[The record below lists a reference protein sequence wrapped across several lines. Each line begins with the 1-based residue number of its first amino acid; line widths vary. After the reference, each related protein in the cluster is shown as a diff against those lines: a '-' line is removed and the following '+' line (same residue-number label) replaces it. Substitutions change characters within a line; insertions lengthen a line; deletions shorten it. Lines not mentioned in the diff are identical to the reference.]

1 MLNKLRIDLVFSYW
15 IFIWYLLYILNIVK
29 YNPKLALLL
38 AIIVNLIVIILMIYY
53 KNPLS
58 IIVSFCLINL
68 FIKIIPFISLIETPY
83 TLRDFYALV
92 ISFVIFLLWR
102 KINDSNNNVHNTID
116 WIKYKREPGDFT
128 YYLNK
133 IIKKLIN

>member
-1 MLNKLRIDLVFSYW
+1 M
-15 IFIWYLLYILNIVK
+15 NIVK
-29 YNPKLALLL
+29 YNPKIALLL
-38 AIIVNLIVIILMIYY
+38 GIIVNLIVIVLLIYY

-58 IIVSFCLINL
+58 VIISFCLINL
-68 FIKIIPFISLIETPY
+68 FIKIIPFISLLDTQY
-83 TLRDFYALV
+83 TFRDFYTLV
-92 ISFVIFLLWR
+92 ISFIIFLLWR
-102 KINDSNNNVHNTID
+102 KINTSINIHNTID

>member
-68 FIKIIPFISLIETPY
+68 FIKIIPFISLIETKY
-83 TLRDFYALV
+83 ELKDFYALIV
-92 ISFVIFLLWR
+92 SFIIFLLWR
-102 KINDSNNNVHNTID
+102 KMNTSNNIHNVID
-116 WIKYKREPGDFT
+116 WLKYKKEPGDFT

-133 IIKKLIN
+133 VIKKLIN

>member
-1 MLNKLRIDLVFSYW
+1 MVNNLRIDLVFSYW

-29 YNPKLALLL
+29 YNPKIALLL
-38 AIIVNLIVIILMIYY
+38 AIIVNGIAIMLMIYY

-58 IIVSFCLINL
+58 VIISFCLINL

-83 TLRDFYALV
+83 TLKDFYALV
-92 ISFVIFLLWR
+92 VLCVIFLLWR
-102 KINDSNNNVHNTID
+102 KINTSTNNIRNTID

-128 YYLNK
+128 YYLNN
-133 IIKKLIN
+133 IIKKLIK